1 VEQITIEALRSAG
14 TATLSAQLWGHGLRS
29 IVLHG
34 VRPVSRGRS
43 FAGPARTLRYVPSR
57 EDTSRPELLHG
68 ADYPQRRMIESVE
81 AGEVVVVD
89 ARGDL
94 RAGIVGDILLD
105 RIAVRGA
112 AALVTDGAVR
122 DSGGI
127 AELELPVFARGASP
141 AWHLAAHEAA
151 DLDIVIAC
159 AGVQVRPGD
168 VLVGD
173 LDGVVCIPRELAEEI
188 AGPAAEQARLEG
200 FLHERIRAG
209 EPLPGTYPPSDQM
222 LSEYRK
228 NLTKELEP

>member
-1 VEQITIEALRSAG
+1 VEQATIDALRAAG
-14 TATLSAQLWGHGLRS
+14 TATLAAQLWGHGLRS
-29 IVLHG
+29 VVLHG
-34 VRPVSRGRS
+34 VRPMSRGRS

-57 EDTSRPELLHG
+57 EDTSVPERLQG
-68 ADYPQRRMIESVE
+68 PDYPQRKMIESVE
-81 AGEVVVVD
+81 AGEVIVVE

-94 RAGIVGDILLD
+94 RAGILGDILLE

-122 DSGGI
+122 DAGGI
-127 AELELPVFARGASP
+127 AEFELPVFARGSSP

-151 DLDIVIAC
+151 DLDVVVGC

-173 LDGVVCIPRELAEEI
+173 LDGVVCVPRALVEEI
-188 AGPAAEQARLEG
+188 AVPALEQTRLEE

-209 EPLPGTYPPSDQM
+209 ASLADTYPPDEQV
-222 LSEYRK
+222 LAEYRERRV
-228 NLTKELEP
+228 KEE